1 MSLAPMVNSPAP
13 APHKQPVQPEVDL
26 LLVAT
31 VLLLLGLGLVMV
43 YSASISVAESKF
55 GEGDSYHFLGRQAL
69 YMLLGIVL
77 GQYCFR
83 IPLRWW
89 QTYSHY
95 LLGLGILLLIAVL
108 IPGLSHEINGS
119 RRWIPLVFINFQ
131 PSELMKLF
139 ILIFTADYVVR
150 KAAFKDHFLKG
161 FLPILA
167 LLTVVSL
174 LLLMEPD
181 LGATIVIAAIALSVM
196 FMNGMNWK
204 MFLGLAGLVPVLIA
218 LLVIIEPY
226 RMDRINAIFDPW
238 NDPFNKGYQLTHA
251 LIAFGLGEWWG
262 AGLGSSVE
270 KLSYLPEA
278 HTDFM
283 FAVLAEEL
291 GFAGVATVISLFFF
305 LLMRIFKVGRAAAR
319 LGDQFGSLVAQGIG
333 VWLGL
338 QAFINMGVNMGLLPT
353 KGLTLPFMS
362 YGGSSIVINC
372 VAVAILLRIDRE
384 NRLKRRG
391 INP

>member
-1 MSLAPMVNSPAP
+1 MMSLSTS
-13 APHKQPVQPEVDL
+13 APHNQPIQPELDV
-26 LLVAT
+26 LLVST

-43 YSASISVAESKF
+43 YSASIAIAEAKF
-55 GEGDSYHFLGRQAL
+55 GEGNSYYFLARQASYIL
-69 YMLLGIVL
+69 AGIAI
-77 GQYCFR
+77 GTGCFR

-89 QTYSHY
+89 QAYSHY
-95 LLGLGILLLIAVL
+95 LLGLGILLLLVVL
-108 IPGLSHEINGS
+108 IPGISHEINGS
-119 RRWIPLVFINFQ
+119 RRWIPLGITSFQ
-131 PSELMKLF
+131 PSELMKLI

-150 KAAFKDHFLKG
+150 KAAFKDHFFKG

-167 LLTVVSL
+167 LLTIVSL

-181 LGATIVIAAIALSVM
+181 LGATVVIAAIVLSIM
-196 FMNGMNWK
+196 FMNGMSLK
-204 MFLGLAGLVPVLIA
+204 MFFGLICLVPVLLA
-218 LLVIIEPY
+218 LLIIIEPY

-238 NDPFNKGYQLTHA
+238 NDPFDKGYQLTHA

-262 AGLGSSVE
+262 VGLGSSVE
-270 KLSYLPEA
+270 KLNYLPEA

-291 GFAGVATVISLFFF
+291 GFAGVVTVISLFFF
-305 LLMRIFKVGRAAAR
+305 LLVRIFKVGRTAAR
-319 LGDQFGSLVAQGIG
+319 LGDRFGSLVAQGIG

-362 YGGSSIVINC
+362 YGGSSIVINSI
-372 VAVAILLRIDRE
+372 AIAILLRIDWE

-391 INP
+391 LNA

>member
-1 MSLAPMVNSPAP
+1 
-13 APHKQPVQPEVDL
+13 
-26 LLVAT
+26 
-31 VLLLLGLGLVMV
+31 MV
-43 YSASISVAESKF
+43 YSASIAIAEAKF
-55 GEGDSYHFLGRQAL
+55 GEGNSYYFLARQAL
-69 YMLLGIVL
+69 YILAGIAV
-77 GQYCFR
+77 GTGCFR

-89 QTYSHY
+89 QTYSRY
-95 LLGLGILLLIAVL
+95 LLGLGILLLLLVL
-108 IPGLSHEINGS
+108 IPGISHEINGS
-119 RRWIPLVFINFQ
+119 RRWIPLGITNFQ
-131 PSELMKLF
+131 PSELMKLI

-167 LLTVVSL
+167 LLTIVSL

-181 LGATIVIAAIALSVM
+181 LGAAVVIATIVLSIM
-196 FMNGMNWK
+196 FMNGMSLK
-204 MFLGLAGLVPVLIA
+204 MFFGLICLVPILLA
-218 LLVIIEPY
+218 LLIIIEPY

-262 AGLGSSVE
+262 VGLGSSVE
-270 KLSYLPEA
+270 KLNYLPEA

-305 LLMRIFKVGRAAAR
+305 LLVRIFKIGRTAAR

-362 YGGSSIVINC
+362 YGGSSIVINSI
-372 VAVAILLRIDRE
+372 AIAILLRIDWE

-391 INP
+391 LNV

>member
-1 MSLAPMVNSPAP
+1 MVNSPAP

>member
-1 MSLAPMVNSPAP
+1 MISLSTST
-13 APHKQPVQPEVDL
+13 APHKQPIQPGLDL
-26 LLVAT
+26 FLASS

-43 YSASISVAESKF
+43 YSASIAIAESKF
-55 GEGDSYHFLGRQAL
+55 GEGNSYYFLVRQAF
-69 YMLLGIVL
+69 YIVAGITA
-77 GQYCFR
+77 GAGCFQ

-95 LLGLGILLLIAVL
+95 LLGLGILLLLVVL
-108 IPGLSHEINGS
+108 IPGISHEINGS
-119 RRWIPLVFINFQ
+119 RRWLPLVIFNLQ

-150 KAAFKDHFLKG
+150 KAAFKDHFFRG

-181 LGATIVIAAIALSVM
+181 LGATVIIAAIVLSVM

-204 MFLGLAGLVPVLIA
+204 MFLGLVCLVPVLLA
-218 LLVIIEPY
+218 LLIIIEPY

-262 AGLGSSVE
+262 VGLGSSVE
-270 KLSYLPEA
+270 KLNYLPEA

-291 GFAGVATVISLFFF
+291 GFAGVATVISLFF
-305 LLMRIFKVGRAAAR
+305 LLLVRIFKVGRRAAR
-319 LGDQFGSLVAQGIG
+319 MGDQFGSLVAQGIG

-362 YGGSSIVINC
+362 YGGSSIVINSI
-372 VAVAILLRIDRE
+372 AIAILLRIDWE
-384 NRLKRRG
+384 NRLKHRG
-391 INP
+391 LNT

>member
-1 MSLAPMVNSPAP
+1 MISSSAP
-13 APHKQPVQPEVDL
+13 APHKQPIQPELDL

-69 YMLLGIVL
+69 YILLGAVL
-77 GQYCFR
+77 GRHCFK

-95 LLGLGILLLIAVL
+95 LLGLGILLLIMVL

-131 PSELMKLF
+131 PSELMKLI

-150 KAAFKDHFLKG
+150 KAAFKNHFFKG

-181 LGATIVIAAIALSVM
+181 LGATVVIAAIVLSVM
-196 FMNGMNWK
+196 FMNGMSLK
-204 MFLGLAGLVPVLIA
+204 MFLGLICLVPVLFA
-218 LLVIIEPY
+218 LLIIIEPY

-251 LIAFGLGEWWG
+251 LIAFGLGEWG
-262 AGLGSSVE
+262 GVGLGNSVE
-270 KLSYLPEA
+270 KLNYLPEA

-291 GFAGVATVISLFFF
+291 GFAGVVTVISLFFF
-305 LLMRIFKVGRAAAR
+305 LLIRIFKVGRAAAR

-362 YGGSSIVINC
+362 YGGSSIVINSI
-372 VAVAILLRIDRE
+372 AIAILLRIDWE
-384 NRLKRRG
+384 NRMKRRG
-391 INP
+391 MNP

>member
-1 MSLAPMVNSPAP
+1 MMSISTST
-13 APHKQPVQPEVDL
+13 PHNNQPIQSELDL
-26 LLVAT
+26 LLIST
-31 VLLLLGLGLVMV
+31 VMLLLGLGLVMV
-43 YSASISVAESKF
+43 YSASIAIAEAKF
-55 GEGDSYHFLGRQAL
+55 GEGSSYYFLARQASYIL
-69 YMLLGIVL
+69 AGIVV
-77 GQYCFR
+77 GTGCFR

-89 QTYSHY
+89 QIYSHY
-95 LLGLGILLLIAVL
+95 LLGFGILLLLVVL
-108 IPGLSHEINGS
+108 IPGISHEINGS
-119 RRWIPLVFINFQ
+119 RRWIPLGITSFQ
-131 PSELMKLF
+131 PSELMKLI

-150 KAAFKDHFLKG
+150 KAAFKDHFFKG

-181 LGATIVIAAIALSVM
+181 LGATVVIAAIVLSIM
-196 FMNGMNWK
+196 FMNGMSLK
-204 MFLGLAGLVPVLIA
+204 MFFGLICLVPVLLV
-218 LLVIIEPY
+218 LLIVIEPY

-238 NDPFNKGYQLTHA
+238 NDPFDKGYQLTHA

-262 AGLGSSVE
+262 VGLGSSVE
-270 KLSYLPEA
+270 KLNYLPEA

-291 GFAGVATVISLFFF
+291 GFAGVVTVISLFFF
-305 LLMRIFKVGRAAAR
+305 LLVRIFKIGRAAAR
-319 LGDQFGSLVAQGIG
+319 LGDQFSSLVAQGIG

-362 YGGSSIVINC
+362 YGGSSILINSI
-372 VAVAILLRIDRE
+372 AIAILLRIDWE
-384 NRLKRRG
+384 NRLKRKG
-391 INP
+391 LNI

>member
-1 MSLAPMVNSPAP
+1 MMSPPTS
-13 APHKQPVQPEVDL
+13 APHNQPIQPELDV
-26 LLVAT
+26 LLVST

-43 YSASISVAESKF
+43 YSASIAIAEAKF
-55 GEGDSYHFLGRQAL
+55 GEGSSYYFLARQASYIL
-69 YMLLGIVL
+69 AGIAV
-77 GQYCFR
+77 GIGCFR

-89 QTYSHY
+89 QAYSHY
-95 LLGLGILLLIAVL
+95 LLGLGILLLLVVL
-108 IPGLSHEINGS
+108 IPGISHEINGS
-119 RRWIPLVFINFQ
+119 RRWIPLGITSFQ
-131 PSELMKLF
+131 PSELMKLI

-150 KAAFKDHFLKG
+150 KAVFKDHFFKG

-167 LLTVVSL
+167 LLTIVSL

-181 LGATIVIAAIALSVM
+181 LGATVVIAAIVLSIM
-196 FMNGMNWK
+196 FMNGMSLK
-204 MFLGLAGLVPVLIA
+204 MFFGLICLVPVLLA
-218 LLVIIEPY
+218 LLIIIEPY

-238 NDPFNKGYQLTHA
+238 NDPFDKGYQLTHA

-262 AGLGSSVE
+262 VGLGSSVE
-270 KLSYLPEA
+270 KLNYLPEA

-291 GFAGVATVISLFFF
+291 GFAGVVTVISLFFF
-305 LLMRIFKVGRAAAR
+305 LLVRIFKVGRTAAR

-362 YGGSSIVINC
+362 YGGSSIVINSI
-372 VAVAILLRIDRE
+372 AIAILLRIDWE

-391 INP
+391 LNA